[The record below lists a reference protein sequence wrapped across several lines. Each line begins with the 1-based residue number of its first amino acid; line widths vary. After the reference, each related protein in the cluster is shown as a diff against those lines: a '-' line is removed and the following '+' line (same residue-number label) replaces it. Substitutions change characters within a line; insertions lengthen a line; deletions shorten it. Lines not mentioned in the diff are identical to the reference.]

1 MKCDSRVT
9 VNIRG
14 VLLAQKISEP
24 YYHHMYI
31 SRSAFRM
38 DIVMLAYIRDQ
49 RWGGG
54 VGKGIMLYP
63 KKRSRSH
70 RTSINQSSTQYGLI
84 RLGDWGSIITY
95 MSTLH
100 LATASPIPYK
110 INFVDYE
117 IRLAPRAILD
127 HPQSISSGMAKFGS
141 SCVQAL

>member
-1 MKCDSRVT
+1 
-9 VNIRG
+9 
-14 VLLAQKISEP
+14 
-24 YYHHMYI
+24 
-31 SRSAFRM
+31 
-38 DIVMLAYIRDQ
+38 
-49 RWGGG
+49 
-54 VGKGIMLYP
+54 
-63 KKRSRSH
+63 
-70 RTSINQSSTQYGLI
+70 
-84 RLGDWGSIITY
+84 